1 MTVLK
6 GDGRY
11 PIPDSE
17 VNAMDSFNPDTQN
30 DSDNLNGRALRRQ
43 TGLSSLKVTDDA
55 NVTTTVGTS
64 KVPTTSRKREGTV
77 SPDSSNS
84 NNIAEQDYDNEANGH
99 KAKKSRKTVSF
110 QGAAVSEA
118 NVAASNSES
127 DSSKRFRTA
136 AQLAREQ
143 RSRRRQASLGVDES
157 DPSMTVAISRKP
169 DNRVTHK
176 KKVPASSSNNTEIDA
191 NIVRVPMLTGTLVLY
206 RGSNPRA
213 VFIRR
218 V

>member
-6 GDGRY
+6 GDGRF
-11 PIPDSE
+11 PIPESE
-17 VNAMDSFNPDTQN
+17 VNALDSFNPEMRN
-30 DSDNLNGRALRRQ
+30 DSDNVNGRVLRRQ
-43 TGLSSLKVTDDA
+43 AGSSPLKVTDDA
-55 NVTTTVGTS
+55 DVTSTVGTG

-110 QGAAVSEA
+110 QGSTASEL

-143 RSRRRQASLGVDES
+143 RSRRRQAALGADGS

-169 DNRVTHK
+169 DNRATHK
-176 KKVPASSSNNTEIDA
+176 KKVPASSSNNAETDA